1 MRGCRIM
8 RANVLAADEPK
19 PNYLVLPAS
28 GGWRGWAYKSEN
40 SVGGDVDCYR
50 GEQEVKYWGYCMHV
64 HSINLAKI
72 LAISMFPFL
81 HAPSS
86 PSALSTRPCL
96 LELCAQRCCSI
107 FFILVSTS
115 KPYLIPPSHCLLHP
129 SPHYPCH
136 HHFFSSYPYSRWPP
150 SWNPFLFQCPAL
162 SSPIQNPQ
170 PAHPLPTPSLVPPLP
185 LSLHISHPSF
195 FPSLLASHLLFMFYP
210 PLPAPSLP
218 LPPTLNPRLPTYHS
232 PPPISHQP
240 LPSQTSHHPK
250 SYSPAPHPVR

>member
-1 MRGCRIM
+1 MNVTMTGGKRKVSSSHFLLITTGGQCLIFCALYWGLVLSMELVGYARMDIDGGSEAEEYIGDQTMRGCRIM

-136 HHFFSSYPYSRWPP
+136 HHFFSSYPYSLWPP
-150 SWNPFLFQCPAL
+150 S
-162 SSPIQNPQ
+162 
-170 PAHPLPTPSLVPPLP
+170 
-185 LSLHISHPSF
+185 
-195 FPSLLASHLLFMFYP
+195 
-210 PLPAPSLP
+210 
-218 LPPTLNPRLPTYHS
+218 
-232 PPPISHQP
+232 
-240 LPSQTSHHPK
+240 
-250 SYSPAPHPVR
+250 